1 MTQLYSLE
9 KHKEMGYHKRY
20 VSALGILSAFK
31 NSGFSGVKQYFSS
44 DTITGIKDNKFT
56 GDVYAM
62 MCSSLDESSDVTPE
76 SITNFL
82 SHHLKRYQELIL
94 QSKEL
99 SREYINQSESAQ
111 QSHAYQEILSID
123 KEIGY
128 YA

>member
-1 MTQLYSLE
+1 
-9 KHKEMGYHKRY
+9 MGYHKRY
-20 VSALGILSAFK
+20 VSTLGILSAYE
-31 NSGFSGVKQYFSS
+31 NSGFGGVETYFSADS
-44 DTITGIKDNKFT
+44 VTGIKNNKFT

-62 MCSSLDESSDVTPE
+62 MCSSLDKESGVTSE
-76 SITNFL
+76 SICNFL

-111 QSHAYQEILSID
+111 QFHAYQEILNID